1 MLRFAGPLG
10 VRELRV
16 PAGISPVLQK
26 ASLSAEQKSAAH
38 STKTPTTSSQ
48 SSSDTISLVL
58 QCHEPDNASS
68 RSSWGLTTALAANC
82 VEGVHKGFDMQL
94 QLVGVGYRASVE
106 GQDVADQQQTLVLR
120 LGYPRPL
127 RIAIPAGMQCEVPA
141 PTQIKLSGN
150 DKAAL
155 AQLAAKIR
163 SLRPP
168 EPYNGKGVFVN
179 SETIQRKEVKKK

>member
-16 PAGISPVLQK
+16 PAGIIPTLQK
-26 ASLSAEQKSAAH
+26 ASLSAEQKSASP
-38 STKTPTTSSQ
+38 STGNPANSSQ
-48 SSSDTISLVL
+48 SSSETISLVL
-58 QCHEPDNASS
+58 QCREPDNASS

-106 GQDVADQQQTLVLR
+106 AQDAANQQQTLVLR